1 MRKLLVCVEI
11 ECSTRKS
18 HSMETSNITLFWY
31 LKNYPTFIRINTWGQ
46 IMVLFMRKFPFSASS
61 FPAKISQLNSG
72 FYFVTHGN
80 MNSISWIHFKLRNEI
95 LFAELWPKTRI
106 SNKIWPMLTLRRAGG
121 VSGTRRV
128 EWMKTTHVSGY
139 WTVIQSIW
147 FDQGGGF
154 FHATGHVL

>member
-1 MRKLLVCVEI
+1 MLHPKITFHGNVQHYIILIFEKLPHFYSDKYLRTNNGTFYAKISFQCFLISRKY
-11 ECSTRKS
+11 
-18 HSMETSNITLFWY
+18 N
-31 LKNYPTFIRINTWGQ
+31 
-46 IMVLFMRKFPFSASS
+46 
-61 FPAKISQLNSG
+61 ISQLNSG